1 MTLKPPR
8 SVLLVIVAVEV
19 VAAAFAWRDLNRRSD
34 GQVRGNK
41 KAWRAFIAM
50 NPGNAIVYWLAGRR

>member
-1 MTLKPPR
+1 MTRKPPR
-8 SVLLVIVAVEV
+8 PVLLVIIAVEV
-19 VAAAFAWRDLNRRSD
+19 VAAALAWRDLNHRSD
-34 GQVRGNK
+34 GQIRGNR

>member
-1 MTLKPPR
+1 
-8 SVLLVIVAVEV
+8 VLLVIIAVEV
-19 VAAAFAWRDLNRRSD
+19 VAAALAWRDLNHRSD
-34 GQVRGNK
+34 GQIRGNR